1 MRIVWKYTW
10 VKIYV
15 LLTILAVVKQFYS
28 FAVLVDYFEYK
39 KTALYLFQNWTSE
52 NAPIERFLEPM
63 RRTILFPI
71 IWRIS
76 NFNWPVILIMQFML
90 SLTVPLA
97 LFRLVNHFKFHSK
110 LFPLSMICLI
120 TYPLQFFYT
129 GFIMP
134 DIWSQLL
141 LLWLVVFYVEGKYNW
156 VPFFLILLCLLKPVF
171 IVFLIF
177 PFVLAILKKYTISF
191 FDFIPICIILCCC
204 YFNYHSYK
212 VFTYSSITTTN
223 PYDYNRK
230 ILLNF
235 TTQNPFEVD
244 RIYELEH
251 QHLHSFGTVM
261 VPQKNYMDSL
271 TQSSINDNLGSYIF
285 LHLKGMGATFLDP
298 GRYDA
303 MVFLNWKKSAGMMGV
318 NDGNSP
324 SKIPNWQYVYMLFL
338 GGFQLLK
345 LAFALFAVIQLN
357 RYFYIKLY
365 ALIIVLLAFLAG
377 PVGCARYMLPSY
389 PLMSLLSA
397 LGIICFTVKFPK
409 IESFITKR

>member
-15 LLTILAVVKQFYS
+15 LLTIIAVVKQFYS

-39 KTALYLFQNWTSE
+39 KTAIYLFQNWTSE

-76 NFNWPVILIMQFML
+76 DFNWPVILIVQFVL
-90 SLTVPLA
+90 SLTIPLA

-110 LFPLSMICLI
+110 FFPLSMMCLI

-134 DIWSQLL
+134 DIWSQVL
-141 LLWLVVFYVEGKYNW
+141 LLWMVVFYVEEKYKFI
-156 VPFFLILLCLLKPVF
+156 PLFLILLSLLKPVF
-171 IVFLIF
+171 VVFLIF

-191 FDFIPICIILCCC
+191 FDFIPICIALCCC
-204 YFNYHSYK
+204 YFNYQSYN

-235 TTQNPFEVD
+235 KSQNPVEVD

-251 QHLHSFGTVM
+251 QHLLSLGTDM
-261 VPQKNYMDSL
+261 VPQKRYMDSL
-271 TQSSINDNLGSYIF
+271 TQRSINENLGSYIF

-303 MVFLNWKKSAGMMGV
+303 MVFLNWKKSFGMMGV

-324 SKIPNWQYVYMLFL
+324 SKIPNWQYAYMVFL
-338 GGFQLLK
+338 
-345 LAFALFAVIQLN
+345 ALIQLIKFTFAIFAIVQLF
-357 RYFYIKLY
+357 RYFQIKFMT
-365 ALIIVLLAFLAG
+365 IIVLLLAFLAG

-389 PLMSLLSA
+389 PLMAMLSA

>member
-15 LLTILAVVKQFYS
+15 LLTILAVLKQFYS
-28 FAVLVDYFEYK
+28 FSVLVDYFEYK

-76 NFNWPVILIMQFML
+76 NFNWPVILIMQMIL

-97 LFRLVNHFKFHSK
+97 FYRLVNHFKFHSK
-110 LFPLSMICLI
+110 LFPLSMICI
-120 TYPLQFFYT
+120 STYPLQFFYT

-134 DIWSQLL
+134 DIWSQVL
-141 LLWLVVFYVEGKYNW
+141 LLWMVVFYVEEKYKFI
-156 VPFFLILLCLLKPVF
+156 PLFLILLTLLKPVF

-177 PFVLAILKKYTISF
+177 PFVLVLLKKYTISF
-191 FDFIPICIILCCC
+191 FDFIPLSIILCCC
-204 YFNYHSYK
+204 YFNYHSYG
-212 VFTYSSITTTN
+212 VFTYSSITSSN

-235 TTQNPFEVD
+235 KMQNPIAVD
-244 RIYELEH
+244 SIYELEH
-251 QHLHSFGTVM
+251 QHLLSYGASM
-261 VPQKNYMDSL
+261 VPQKKYMDSL
-271 TQSSINDNLGSYIF
+271 TQSSMNENLGSYIF
-285 LHLKGMGATFLDP
+285 LHLKGIGATFLDP

-303 MVFLNWKKSAGMMGV
+303 MVFLNWNKSSGIMGV

-324 SKIPNWQYVYMLFL
+324 SKIPYWQYSYMIILAFIQLMKFL
-338 GGFQLLK
+338 LAILAIFQL
-345 LAFALFAVIQLN
+345 FRYFQIQL
-357 RYFYIKLY
+357 LS
-365 ALIIVLLAFLAG
+365 IICLLLAFLAG
-377 PVGCARYMLPSY
+377 PVGCARYLLPAY
-389 PLMSLLSA
+389 PFMSILTA

-409 IESFITKR
+409 IENFITKR